1 MPRSLRRSTCI
12 PAMPVLIE
20 IRLVS
25 PACATAARGQA
36 LQPQPIHHPVE
47 AGDIVTGILVIWKS
61 RR

>member
-1 MPRSLRRSTCI
+1 
-12 PAMPVLIE
+12 MPVLIE

-47 AGDIVTGILVIWKS
+47 AGDIVTGILVILEVAALNAQDVADPL
-61 RR
+61 